1 MIPERWDEIK
11 DKLQAALELQPS
23 ERPAYLASVANPDL
37 RQELESL
44 LASHDKAGTDFLSP
58 TRGVS
63 KIDAAGVS
71 GNSLGKRIGAYQ
83 IVEEIGSGGMGEVYR
98 AFRIDDEYQKQVAIK
113 LVRAGQDS
121 GFVVSRFKN
130 ERQIMASLDHPN
142 IARLFDGGTT
152 EEGVPYFVME
162 LIEGEPIDEYC
173 HHGQLPVPER
183 LKLFLQICS
192 AVQYAHQRL
201 IIHRDIKP
209 GNILVTSGG
218 VPKLLDFG
226 IAKILDTDAVTGR
239 FEPTLTVFRV
249 MTPGYASPE
258 QVKGEA
264 ITTASDVYSLGVVL
278 YELLTGCHP
287 YRRADS
293 TPQEVAR
300 AACET
305 EPEKPSNAVR
315 RSKPVSG
322 PDAAQPGPPAPK
334 PAGDSVEKLSKKLRG
349 DLDNIILMAL
359 RKEPQR
365 RYESVEQF
373 AGDIR
378 RHLENLP
385 VIARKDTA
393 RYRTGKFIT
402 RHKAGVA
409 AAIAVMVSLA
419 GGLAVSTYEAHIAR
433 TQQQRAEQNFKDV
446 RELANSLIFTVRDDI
461 HELAGSTPVEA
472 RIVQTGLQYL
482 DRLAAQA
489 SGNTALLRE
498 LAAAYRRLGDAQGTP
513 NDSNLGDPAGALISY
528 RKALHIREEL
538 ANRESA
544 STADRLDL
552 ASTYRIIGQLMQQM
566 GDLNEAADDIHKALA
581 ITQEVVNVQQG
592 EPEAFH
598 ELYQD
603 FIALAN
609 LDGDDLGTGP
619 WGDPFRALTDHRN
632 ALEAVRRW
640 AQLKPQERLPRRCIA
655 YTQNQI
661 AADLV
666 RGGRL
671 DEAQKAAREAL
682 AILEQ
687 LSASSASTSNALQ
700 NLAAYSH
707 TQLGDALLFS
717 GNTAGA
723 IAQYEAAVRIREENA
738 RRNPKEFFGG
748 ILLGLSDFDL
758 GRGLLVSNRKSFAL
772 HTIRKGIVLEEQ
784 KVSSNPKRPDLLL
797 FFATGQVL
805 QGEAL
810 EAMRREEDALQS
822 YEKGSKLLESAALNG
837 QKNVALV
844 ACLAAARVK
853 GAAALAKLGRL
864 DQARDDYEK
873 MLVIVQPLS
882 MESVGSLEARY
893 VMAEIYT
900 GLGNLAGHREIGE
913 GGSSKEACEF
923 YRKALAVWEQLPI
936 NTVLPPSRFGVISR
950 ARMKGRLDGCGR
962 ALASH
967 SSTLRLVPQEQQS
980 RLQ

>member
-11 DKLQAALELQPS
+11 NKLHVVLELQPAQ
-23 ERPAYLASVANPDL
+23 RNTYLHDL
-37 RQELESL
+37 DPQLRRELESL
-44 LASHDKAGTDFLSP
+44 IASHEEAGTAFLNASA
-58 TRGVS
+58 TRTILELEDRS
-63 KIDAAGVS
+63 APAA
-71 GNSLGKRIGAYQ
+71 LTGKRIGAYE
-83 IVEEIGSGGMGEVYR
+83 IVEQIGTGGMGEVYR

-121 GFVVSRFKN
+121 GFVVNRFKN
-130 ERQIMASLDHPN
+130 ERQILASLDHAN

-152 EEGVPYFVME
+152 DKGVPYFVME

-173 HHGQLPVPER
+173 NHRKLPVSER
-183 LKLFLQICS
+183 LRLFSQVCS

-209 GNILVTSGG
+209 GNILVTSAG
-218 VPKLLDFG
+218 VAKLLDFG
-226 IAKILDTDAVTGR
+226 IAKILDTEAVTGR
-239 FEPTLTVFRV
+239 FEPTLTVFHV

-258 QVKGEA
+258 QIKGEP
-264 ITTASDVYSLGVVL
+264 ITTASDVFSLGVVL
-278 YELLTGCHP
+278 YELLTGRHP

-293 TPQEVAR
+293 TPQEVSL

-305 EPEKPSNAVR
+305 EPEKPSTAVR
-315 RSKPVSG
+315 RTETVPDSDTPGTG
-322 PDAAQPGPPAPK
+322 PATAAF
-334 PAGDSVEKLSKKLRG
+334 GDSAEKLSKKLRG
-349 DLDNIILMAL
+349 DLDNIILMAM

-365 RYESVEQF
+365 RYASVEQF
-373 AGDIR
+373 AEDMR

-419 GGLAVSTYEAHIAR
+419 VGLAVSMYEARVAR
-433 TQQQRAEQNFKDV
+433 AQQQRAEQNFKDV

-482 DRLAAQA
+482 DRLQSQA
-489 SGNTALLRE
+489 NGNAALLRE

-528 RKALHIREEL
+528 QKALHIREEL
-538 ANRESA
+538 ANNGSA
-544 STADRLDL
+544 SVADRLDL

-566 GDLNEAADDIHKALA
+566 GDLNEAADYIHKALA
-581 ITQEVVNVQQG
+581 ITQTVVNVQQS
-592 EPEAFH
+592 EPEALH

-609 LDGDDLGTGP
+609 LDGGDLGTGP
-619 WGDPFRALTDHRN
+619 WGDPFRALADHRS

-640 AQLKPQERLPRRCIA
+640 AQIKPEERLPRRCIA

-682 AILEQ
+682 AILEH
-687 LSASSASTSNALQ
+687 LSASSTSTSNALQ
-700 NLAAYSH
+700 NLSAYSYS
-707 TQLGDALLFS
+707 QLGDALLFS

-723 IAQYEAAVRIREENA
+723 IVQYETAVRMREDNA
-738 RRNPKEFFGG
+738 RRNPTEFFSG

-758 GRGLLVSNRKSFAL
+758 GRGLLLSNRKLAAL
-772 HTIRKGIVLEEQ
+772 HTIRKGILLEEE
-784 KVSSNPKRPDLLL
+784 KLRSNPKRADLLL
-797 FFATGQVL
+797 FLATGQVL
-805 QGEAL
+805 QGEVL

-822 YEKGSKLLESAALNG
+822 YEKGSELLESAALSG
-837 QKNVALV
+837 QNNVALV
-844 ACLAAARVK
+844 ACFAAARVK
-853 GAAALAKLGRL
+853 AAAVLVKLGRF
-864 DQARDDYEK
+864 DEARDTYEK
-873 MLVIVQPLS
+873 MLSVVQPLS
-882 MESVGSLEARY
+882 LEGVGSLEARY

-900 GLGNLAGHREIGE
+900 GLGDLAGHLKICDAGA
-913 GGSSKEACEF
+913 SKRACEL
-923 YRKALAVWEQLPI
+923 YRKAVAVWQQLPSDTI
-936 NTVLPPSRFGVISR
+936 LPPSRFRVVSH
-950 ARMKGRLDGCGR
+950 ASMKGRLDGCGR
-962 ALASH
+962 ALGPH
-967 SSTLRLVPQEQQS
+967 SSAL
-980 RLQ
+980 